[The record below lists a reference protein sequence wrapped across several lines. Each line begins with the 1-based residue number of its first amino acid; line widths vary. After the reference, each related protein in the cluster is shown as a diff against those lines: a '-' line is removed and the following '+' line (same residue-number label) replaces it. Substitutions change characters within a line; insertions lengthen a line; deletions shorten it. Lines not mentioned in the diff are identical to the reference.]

1 MRREERRR
9 GGSNKETKILK
20 FKFMWYHITQYHV
33 VPILYNVPDGSM
45 VPDGSE
51 NQLVLRTNWF

>member
-33 VPILYNVPDGSM
+33 VPILYNVPDGS
-45 VPDGSE
+45 E
-51 NQLVLRTNWF
+51 NQMVLRTNWF